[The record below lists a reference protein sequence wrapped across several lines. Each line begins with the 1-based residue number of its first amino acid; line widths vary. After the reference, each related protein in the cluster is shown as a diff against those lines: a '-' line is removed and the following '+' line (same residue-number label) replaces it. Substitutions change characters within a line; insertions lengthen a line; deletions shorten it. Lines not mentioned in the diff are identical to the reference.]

1 MIIHNIARKQQ
12 LNNFKVRSHHNA
24 RKLMLGDSNLLNR
37 IFAPVQQ
44 RRTFDFFKSKASES
58 RVESKVSYG

>member
-1 MIIHNIARKQQ
+1 
-12 LNNFKVRSHHNA
+12 
-24 RKLMLGDSNLLNR
+24 MLGDSNLLNR